1 MTHPSSFF
9 PDTLDQIR
17 QQRVADWQETTREL
31 EGYRRIKDATAAS
44 LNQVAE
50 SIARYDETVERINR
64 DTIALQGEFAQRAAN
79 MRTIRQVVDRNGEA
93 LDRQGEALARNG
105 GALDRQ
111 GEALDRQG
119 KALVRI
125 DQALDR
131 QGEALA
137 RNDEALARNHG
148 ASSRQD
154 RALSVLE
161 TNLARLE
168 QSNTTTPTP
177 ADSSNSVIGGLV
189 QGIRD
194 GLAAIKRFF
203 SRLIESIKKL
213 FSS

>member
-119 KALVRI
+119 
-125 DQALDR
+125 
-131 QGEALA
+131 EALA

-189 QGIRD
+189 QGIGG

-203 SRLIESIKKL
+203 FRLIESIKKL

>member
-119 KALVRI
+119 
-125 DQALDR
+125 
-131 QGEALA
+131 EALA

>member
-189 QGIRD
+189 QGIGG

-203 SRLIESIKKL
+203 FRLIESIKKL